1 MSASA
6 VPHLQA
12 VPDAKH
18 PPRRI
23 GMVLDPER
31 DATPVLETVRRL
43 ARSNGTTVMASADPS
58 ARDQLA
64 GDSELLLAA
73 GDDGT
78 VLEAMRLAAP
88 HGIPV
93 LGVNLGGL
101 GDLSELEIRRLGR
114 ALDAVTRGHFSVESQ
129 TALTVHL
136 GRGGPVMAF
145 NDVVVSRGRGRTE
158 AKLALHVDGELISRQ
173 AGDGLIVSSPGG
185 STAAEG
191 PIVSPRLEAIVVT
204 PVAPHAPLSHSLVLS
219 VDEPITLKVLRDSS
233 ALALEID
240 GRENIELP
248 PESRLIVEAA
258 PDAGRVVRLGSGHA
272 ARLRPH

>member
-1 MSASA
+1 VSTPA
-6 VPHLQA
+6 VPQLKV
-12 VPDAKH
+12 VPGREE

-23 GMVLDPER
+23 GMVLHPER

-43 ARSNGTTVMASADPS
+43 ARRNGTTVLASADPP

-64 GDSELLLAA
+64 GDSELLLAV
-73 GDDGT
+73 GEDGT

-93 LGVNLGGL
+93 LGVNLGRL
-101 GDLSELEIRRLGR
+101 GDLSELEIRRLSR
-114 ALDAVTRGHFSVESQ
+114 ALDAVARGDFSVESQ

-136 GRGGPVMAF
+136 GRGGPLMAF
-145 NDVVVSRGRGRTE
+145 KGVVVSRGRGRSE
-158 AKLALHVDGELISRQ
+158 ARLALHVDGELISRQ

-185 STAAEG
+185 STAPGG

-204 PVAPHAPLSHSLVLS
+204 PLAPHGALSRSLVLS
-219 VDEPITLKVLRDSS
+219 LDEPITLKVLRDSS
-233 ALALEID
+233 PLALEID
-240 GRENIELP
+240 GQENIELP
-248 PESRLIVEAA
+248 PESRLIVEAT
-258 PDAGRVVRLGSGHA
+258 PNAGRVVRLGSGHA